1 MNQSVSRF
9 VIAIAA
15 VVGLCA
21 GANGQRVEE
30 GFVPLFN
37 GKDLAGWHG
46 NSNLWKVEN
55 GEIVGSTEGVTFTKN
70 SFLMTDNEYSDF
82 VLRIKVKLR
91 NNNSGIQIRSL
102 ELPEFAMKG
111 YQADLA
117 EKTYFGMLYEE
128 QGRGFMDYWKKLS
141 PEEQAKIHALGKQG
155 DWNEFEVRCEGDRIQ
170 ITLNG
175 VKTCDIQDPDG
186 AKRGRIGLQLHV
198 GPPMEVR
205 FKDISIMELAAKAAN
220 ADASA
225 AGPEL
230 KAMPRGKRFQVA
242 EGFDVQQ
249 VASEDLTGSS
259 ISMTFDHAGRPFMGV
274 EGAGARTLVDD
285 DGDGKYDRFV
295 ELSDQ
300 VKNVQGLY
308 ELEKGVY
315 LIQGSGPDD
324 KTGVFRVTDNN
335 DDLVADSVE
344 FVLES
349 DRGMGEHG
357 PHAIRMGMD
366 GDLYIMYGNHSYPK
380 MAVDPASPSRGMQED
395 NFLPRWWDPRGHA
408 VDIIVPGGTLQRIDT
423 GFTRL
428 EQFTGGFRNAY
439 DFDIDATGEIFTFDS
454 DMEWDVGLPWFRPV
468 RVAHL
473 IPGADYG
480 WRSGSS
486 NPQFYIVDSLPSVD
500 DIGRGSPVG
509 TVFYDHNAY
518 PLHYRGAYFMGD
530 WSRGRVRVIFP
541 QRAGATYSG
550 KTQDFV
556 VGEPLNVTDLDVG
569 PDGALYFTTGGRRTT
584 GGLYRVISTSAGAGA
599 SRVTGVAAA
608 MAQPMPRS
616 AWGKERI
623 REIKTSIGAEWDKGI
638 NAAVQDKSFSGDQR
652 VRGLEL
658 MQVLGPQPSVDL
670 LGKLAVDPDADVR
683 AAAVY
688 LMGKQP
694 LDSVKSRLTTALS
707 DTNAMVARR
716 ACESF
721 VRAGLSPEMKPG
733 KETDGFVR
741 LLDHQDRF
749 VRTAA
754 RVALTRVAPE
764 AWADKVLQDDI
775 AKRPNGAVN
784 GLLTLIQSGAYA
796 DHHGAVYDKLVEYAG
811 HELSDDVLLDL
822 LRVVQ
827 MSVIRGGGLDGA
839 PAGAV
844 QSLQTE
850 LLPKFPHQ
858 DWRVNRELQV
868 TLAGLQTTAAI
879 DPMLTRLE
887 ATENQQEQVHT
898 AYALRAIRNG
908 WTKEQRDR
916 MVGWFDRGWEL
927 EGGASFEGYVNNIWE
942 ETLTL
947 LPEDEKEGALKHRG
961 EFMAARAEKARA
973 LMAELDAEN
982 KGAVSDLA
990 QRDFTEIAEYLE
1002 YDPMAYREPNLA
1014 SGERVFMR
1022 ARCAEC
1028 HVFGTIGKGGGPD
1041 LTSAAGRFTRRDML
1055 EAIMYPSKVIS
1066 DQYVAL
1072 DIELKDGS
1080 FFTGMPMSENDSVL
1094 TIMTPSGERKDL
1106 KKSDIDRRDPS
1117 QISVMPEGLVETMN
1131 FGQLVE
1137 LIHFLEAGNGTAE

>member
-1 MNQSVSRF
+1 MNQSAVRF
-9 VIAIAA
+9 VSAIAA

-21 GANGQRVEE
+21 GAIGQNVEE

-46 NSNLWKVEN
+46 DPKLWKVEN
-55 GEIVGSTEGVTFTKN
+55 GEIVGSTEGITFTAN

-91 NNNSGIQIRSL
+91 NNNSGIQIRS
-102 ELPEFAMKG
+102 EEQAGFAMKG

-128 QGRGFMDYWKKLS
+128 KGRGFMEYWKKLS
-141 PEEQAKIHALGKQG
+141 PEEQAKIHATGKQG
-155 DWNEFEVRCEGDRIQ
+155 DWNEFEVRCEGDRIT

-186 AKRGRIGLQLHV
+186 AKRGRVGLQLHV

-205 FKDISIMELAAKAAN
+205 FKDISIMELASKS
-220 ADASA
+220 ASA
-225 AGPEL
+225 DGPEL

-249 VASEDLTGSS
+249 VAGEDLTGSS
-259 ISMTFDHAGRPFMGV
+259 INMTFDHAGRPFMGV
-274 EGAGARTLVDD
+274 EGAGVRTLVDD
-285 DGDGKYDRFV
+285 NGDGNYDRFV
-295 ELSDQ
+295 ELSADVQ
-300 VKNVQGLY
+300 NVQGLY
-308 ELEKGVY
+308 EIEKGVY
-315 LIQGSGPDD
+315 LIQGSGPDK

-335 DDLVADSVE
+335 DDMVGDSIE

-357 PHAIRMGMD
+357 PHAIRMGVD

-380 MAVDPASPSRGMQED
+380 MAVDPNSPSRGMQED

-423 GFTRL
+423 QFTKL

-486 NPQFYIVDSLPSVD
+486 NPQFYIIDSLPSVD

-509 TVFYDHNAY
+509 TAFYDHTAY
-518 PLHYRGAYFMGD
+518 PPHFRGAYFMGD

-541 QRAGATYSG
+541 QLAGASFSG

-584 GGLYRVISTSAGAGA
+584 GGLYRVVSTTGGAKTSTA
-599 SRVTGVAAA
+599 TGIQAALE
-608 MAQPMPRS
+608 QPMPRS
-616 AWGKERI
+616 SWGKEKI
-623 REIKTSIGAEWDKGI
+623 RGIKASMGAEWDKALT
-638 NAAVQDKSFSGDQR
+638 AAVQDKKLPGDHR
-652 VRGLEL
+652 ARGLEL
-658 MQVLGPQPSVDL
+658 MQVLGPQPDADL
-670 LGKLAVDPDADVR
+670 LGKLAGDPDATVR

-688 LMGKQP
+688 LMGKHP
-694 LDSVKSRLTTALS
+694 LDKVKGNLTKALS
-707 DTNAMVARR
+707 DTNPVVQRR
-716 ACESF
+716 ACEAF
-721 VRAGLSPEMKPG
+721 VRAGLSTEMKPG
-733 KETDGFVR
+733 KEAEGFLQ
-741 LLDHQDRF
+741 LLDSRDQF

-754 RVALTRVAPE
+754 RVALMRVQPE
-764 AWADKVLQDDI
+764 AWVDKVLHDDI
-775 AKRPNGAVN
+775 VKRPNGAVN
-784 GLLTLIQSGAYA
+784 GLLLLTQSAAYA

-811 HELSDDVLLDL
+811 QELSDDIQLDL
-822 LRVVQ
+822 LRVIQ
-827 MSVIRGGGLDGA
+827 MAVIRGGGLDGA
-839 PAGAV
+839 PAGAIE
-844 QSLQTE
+844 SLQRE
-850 LLPKFPHQ
+850 LLPKFPNK

-879 DPMLTRLE
+879 DPMLTSLE

-947 LPEDEKEGALKHRG
+947 LPEDEKAAALAHR
-961 EFMAARAEKARA
+961 ESFMAARQERANA
-973 LMAELDAEN
+973 LMAELEAEN
-982 KGAVSDLA
+982 KGVVSDLA

-1002 YDPMAYREPNLA
+1002 YDPMAYREPNLE

-1055 EAIMYPSKVIS
+1055 EAIMYPSKVVS

-1072 DIELKDGS
+1072 DIEMKDGS
-1080 FFTGMPMSENDSVL
+1080 FFSGMPVSETDSML

-1137 LIHFLEAGNGTAE
+1137 LIHFLESGNKMQE

>member
-1 MNQSVSRF
+1 MNQSAVRF
-9 VIAIAA
+9 VAAITA

-21 GANGQRVEE
+21 GAFGQNVEE

-37 GKDLAGWHG
+37 GKDLTGWHG
-46 NSNLWKVEN
+46 DPKLWKVEN
-55 GEIVGSTEGVTFTKN
+55 GEIVGSTEGVTFTAN

-91 NNNSGIQIRSL
+91 NNNSGIQIRS
-102 ELPEFAMKG
+102 EEQPGFAMKG

-128 QGRGFMDYWKKLS
+128 KGRGFMEYWKKLS
-141 PEEQAKIHALGKQG
+141 PEEQAKIHGTGKQG
-155 DWNEFEVRCEGDRIQ
+155 DWNEFEVRCEGDRIV

-205 FKDISIMELAAKAAN
+205 FKDISIMELAAKT
-220 ADASA
+220 ASA

-230 KAMPRGKRFQVA
+230 KAMPRGKRFRVA

-249 VASEDLTGSS
+249 VAGEDLTGSA
-259 ISMTFDHAGRPFMGV
+259 INMTFDHAGRPYMGV
-274 EGAGARTLVDD
+274 EGAGVRTLVDD
-285 DGDGKYDRFV
+285 NGDGKYDRFV
-295 ELSDQ
+295 ELSKDVQ
-300 VKNVQGLY
+300 NVQGLY
-308 ELEKGVY
+308 EIEKGVY
-315 LIQGSGPDD
+315 LIQGSGPEN

-335 DDLVADSVE
+335 DDLVADSME

-366 GDLYIMYGNHSYPK
+366 GKLYIMYGNHSYPK
-380 MAVDPASPSRGMQED
+380 MAVDPASPLRGMQED
-395 NFLPRWWDPRGHA
+395 QYLPRWWDPRGHA
-408 VDIIVPGGTLQRIDT
+408 KDIMVPGGTLHRIDT
-423 GFTRL
+423 GFTKL

-439 DFDIDATGEIFTFDS
+439 DFDFDANGEAFTFDS
-454 DMEWDVGLPWFRPV
+454 DMEWDWGLPWFRSV
-468 RVAHL
+468 RIAHL
-473 IPGADYG
+473 IPGAEYG
-480 WRSGSS
+480 WRSGSGKTA
-486 NPQFYIVDSLPSVD
+486 FYQIDTLPSVD
-500 DIGRGSPVG
+500 NVGRGSPVG
-509 TVFYDHNAY
+509 TAFYDHDAY
-518 PLHYRGAYFMGD
+518 PPHFRGAYFMGD

-541 QRAGATYSG
+541 QRDGASFSG

-556 VGEPLNVTDLDVG
+556 IGEPLNVTDLDIG

-584 GGLYRVISTSAGAGA
+584 GGLYRVISASPGA
-599 SRVTGVAAA
+599 SAPKATGINAALT
-608 MAQPMPRS
+608 QPMPRS
-616 AWGKERI
+616 AWGKEKI
-623 REIKTSIGAEWDKGI
+623 RQTKASMGAEWDKSLA
-638 NAAVQDKSFSGDQR
+638 AAVQDKQRSGDQR

-658 MQVLGPQPSVDL
+658 MQVLGPQPGVDL
-670 LGKLAVDPDADVR
+670 LEKLAADSDADVR

-688 LMGKQP
+688 LLGTHP
-694 LDSVKSRLTTALS
+694 LASVKSELQKALS
-707 DTNAMVARR
+707 DTNPVVARR
-716 ACESF
+716 ACEAF

-733 KETDGFVR
+733 KEAEAFLR
-741 LLDHQDRF
+741 LIDHPDRF

-754 RVALTRVAPE
+754 RLALLRVAPE
-764 AWADKVLQDDI
+764 AWVDKVLQDDI
-775 AKRPNGAVN
+775 EKRPRGAVE
-784 GLLTLIQSGAYA
+784 GLLAITHSDMYA
-796 DHHGAVYDKLVEYAG
+796 DHRSAVYSALVEYAG
-811 HELSDDVLLDL
+811 HDLDDETLLDL

-827 MSVIRGGGLDGA
+827 MAVIRGGGLDGA

-844 QSLQTE
+844 DSLQAAF
-850 LLPKFPHQ
+850 LPEFPHP

-868 TLAGLQTTAAI
+868 TLAGLQTEAAI
-879 DPMLTRLE
+879 DPILTYLE
-887 ATENQQEQVHT
+887 KTDDQHEQIHT
-898 AYALRAIRNG
+898 AYALRALRNG

-916 MVGWFDRGWEL
+916 MVAWFDRGWEL

-942 ETLTL
+942 ETLML
-947 LPEDEKEGALKHRG
+947 LPEDEKAVALTHREG
-961 EFMAARAEKARA
+961 FMAARQERARA
-973 LMAELDAEN
+973 LMAELEAEN
-982 KGAVSDLA
+982 KGVVSDLA

-1002 YDPMAYREPNLA
+1002 YDPMAYREPNLE
-1014 SGERVFMR
+1014 SGKRVFMR

-1066 DQYVAL
+1066 DQYIAL
-1072 DIELKDGS
+1072 DIEMKDGS
-1080 FFTGMPMSENDSVL
+1080 FYTGMPISENDEIL
-1094 TIMTPSGERKDL
+1094 TVMTASGERRDI
-1106 KKSDIDRRDPS
+1106 KKADIDRREQS

-1137 LIHFLEAGNGTAE
+1137 LIHFLESGNQMQE

>member
-1 MNQSVSRF
+1 MIRNRAGWVC
-9 VIAIAA
+9 VAAA
-15 VVGLCA
+15 VAALWVCSA
-21 GANGQRVEE
+21 RAQRVEE

-46 NSNLWKVEN
+46 DMKLWKVEN
-55 GEIVGSTEGVTFTKN
+55 GEIVGTTPAGMPHN

-82 VLRIKVKLR
+82 VLRLKVKLK
-91 NNNSGIQIRSL
+91 NNNSGIQIRSQ
-102 ELPEFAMKG
+102 ELAEFAMKG

-128 QGRGFMDYWKKLS
+128 QGRGFMEYWKKLS
-141 PEEQAKIHALGKQG
+141 PEEQAKIHATGKQG
-155 DWNEFEVRCEGDRIQ
+155 DWNEFEVRCEGDHIT

-175 VKTCDIQDPDG
+175 VKTCDIHDPDG

-205 FKDISIMELAAKAAN
+205 FKDISIQELAAKT
-220 ADASA
+220 ASA
-225 AGPEL
+225 DAGPEL

-249 VASEDLTGSS
+249 VAGEDVTGSS
-259 ISMTFDHAGRPFMGV
+259 ISMTFDHAGRPYMGV
-274 EGAGARTLVDD
+274 EGAGVRTLVDD
-285 DGDGKYDRFV
+285 NGDGKYDRFV
-295 ELSDQ
+295 ELTPE

-315 LIQGSGPDD
+315 LIQGTGEGD
-324 KTGVFRVTDNN
+324 KTGVFKVTDNN
-335 DDLVADSVE
+335 GDMVGDSVE
-344 FVLES
+344 FMLES

-357 PHAIRMGMD
+357 PHAIRMGLD

-380 MAVDPASPSRGMQED
+380 MAVDPASPLRGVQED

-408 VDIIVPGGTLQRIDT
+408 VDIFAPGGTLQRVDT
-423 GFTRL
+423 NFKKL

-439 DFDIDATGEIFTFDS
+439 DFDIDATGEVFTFDS

-486 NPQFYIVDSLPSVD
+486 NPQFYIIDSLPSVD
-500 DIGRGSPVG
+500 NIGRGSPVG
-509 TVFYDHNAY
+509 TAFYDHTAY
-518 PLHYRGAYFMGD
+518 PPHYRGAYFMGD

-541 QRAGATYSG
+541 QREGASFSG

-584 GGLYRVISTSAGAGA
+584 GGLYRVVSTTGGAKA
-599 SRVTGVAAA
+599 STATGIEAALD
-608 MAQPMPRS
+608 QPMPRS
-616 AWGKERI
+616 AWGKEKI
-623 REIKTSIGAEWDKGI
+623 REAKASMGGEWDKALT
-638 NAAVQDKSFSGDQR
+638 AAVQDKKLSGDQR
-652 VRGLEL
+652 ARGLEL
-658 MQVLGPQPSVDL
+658 MQVLGPQPSVEL
-670 LGKLAVDPDADVR
+670 LGKLAGDSDATVR

-688 LMGKQP
+688 LMGKEP
-694 LDSVKSRLTTALS
+694 LDSVKGNLTKALS
-707 DTNAMVARR
+707 DSNAVVQRR
-716 ACESF
+716 ACEAF
-721 VRAGLSPEMKPG
+721 VRAGLSTDMKPG
-733 KETDGFVR
+733 KETDGFLQ
-741 LLDHQDRF
+741 LLDSPDRF

-754 RVALTRVAPE
+754 RIALMRVTPE
-764 AWADKVLQDDI
+764 AWADKVLQGDI
-775 AKRPNGAVN
+775 AKHPNGALN
-784 GLLTLIQSGAYA
+784 GLLVLTQSAAYA
-796 DHHGAVYDKLVEYAG
+796 GRQAAVYDKLVEFAG
-811 HELSDDVLLDL
+811 HELSNEIQLDL
-822 LRVVQ
+822 LRVIQ
-827 MSVIRGGGLDGA
+827 MAVMRGGGLDGA
-839 PAGAV
+839 PGGSV
-844 QSLQTE
+844 ESLQRE
-850 LLPKFPHQ
+850 LLPKFPSK
-858 DWRVNRELQV
+858 DWAVNRELQV

-879 DPMLTRLE
+879 EPILTSLE

-908 WTKEQRDR
+908 WTKEQRER
-916 MVGWFDRGWEL
+916 MVKWFDRGWEL

-947 LPEDEKEGALKHRG
+947 LPEEEKTAALNHRQ
-961 EFMAARAEKARA
+961 EFMTARQNRANA
-973 LMAELDAEN
+973 LMEQLEAEN
-982 KGAVSDLA
+982 KGVVSDLA

-1002 YDPMAYREPNLA
+1002 YDPMAYREPNLE

-1072 DIELKDGS
+1072 DIEMKDGS
-1080 FFTGMPMSENDSVL
+1080 FFSGMPVGENDKTL

-1106 KKSDIDRRDPS
+1106 KKADIDKRDAS
-1117 QISVMPEGLVETMN
+1117 QISIMPEGLIETMN

-1137 LIHFLEAGNGTAE
+1137 LIHFLESGNKMQE